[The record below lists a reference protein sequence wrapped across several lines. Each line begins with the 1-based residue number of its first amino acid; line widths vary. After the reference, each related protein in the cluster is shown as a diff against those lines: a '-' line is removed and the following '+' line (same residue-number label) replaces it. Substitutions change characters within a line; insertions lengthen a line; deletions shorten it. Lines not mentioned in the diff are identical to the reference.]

1 MHLIS
6 LQDLGQSL
14 ILKFIQDDYK
24 EILYWGDKQIDYY
37 YLPYIQPSQKARR
50 KNMEEFGESKISK
63 LSNHVEDNVI
73 KEVVDKQF

>member
-1 MHLIS
+1 V
-6 LQDLGQSL
+6 
-14 ILKFIQDDYK
+14 
-24 EILYWGDKQIDYY
+24 DKQIDYY

-73 KEVVDKQF
+73 KEVLDKQF